1 MFVFDADLI
10 IHESGVPPIHTD
22 AAELDALPPSIKSKL
37 YVVHTH
43 NIPETVMRDGKKCKV
58 QGLKIPKEG
67 LENTIA
73 LDVGEFSEGYSKV
86 YINLFI
92 YYLKNIFVSFI
103 YFCFNLYIL

>member
-1 MFVFDADLI
+1 MFVFDADMI

-22 AAELDALPPSIKSKL
+22 ACELDALPTSVKAKL

-43 NIPETVMRDGKKCKV
+43 LIPEYVVRNGQKCKV

-67 LENTIA
+67 LEHTIA

-86 YINLFI
+86 RNLIN
-92 YYLKNIFVSFI
+92 N
-103 YFCFNLYIL
+103 